1 MCTMAAEGT
10 RHPDVIGAPFL
21 TVAEVAQRMRVSKM
35 TVYRLVHSGELP
47 AVRFGRSF
55 RVQRAAVEEHIRA
68 ARYEAGRAAIEA
80 HTAAARAR

>member
-1 MCTMAAEGT
+1 MAAGDQT
-10 RHPDVIGAPFL
+10 DMIGAPFL

-55 RVQRAAVEEHIRA
+55 RVQEAAVEQHITS
-68 ARYEAGRAAIEA
+68 ARYEAG
-80 HTAAARAR
+80 